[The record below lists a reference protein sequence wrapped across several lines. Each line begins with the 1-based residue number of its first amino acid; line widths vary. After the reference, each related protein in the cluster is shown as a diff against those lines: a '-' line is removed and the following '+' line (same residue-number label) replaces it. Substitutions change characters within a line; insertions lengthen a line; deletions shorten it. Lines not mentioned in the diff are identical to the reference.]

1 MKIVRN
7 GIEFELTREE
17 IYDAYREMEREYDM
31 EDLQNVCEV
40 NEYDLTDDEKEVV
53 VERYRDKYESE
64 DWFHQLAYWC
74 EEIIKERKV

>member
-53 VERYRDKYESE
+53 VERYRDRYESE
-64 DWFHQLAYWC
+64 DWFQQLAYWC
-74 EEIIKERKV
+74 EEVIKERKV